1 MKRMKNIFLFLLTGM
16 IISSLSSCQDVV
28 QIKLDEGS
36 KLYVIDAFVNNLGG
50 TQTIRVTTNDSYF
63 SNRQAP
69 PVGNAQVKL
78 EDLNSGKTYVFE
90 YAGNGNYIYN
100 VSAGDSM
107 GIVNHQYRLN
117 VTIDGSTYTS
127 LTTQRRT
134 AGIDSISVVDISEG
148 GFGPPPADTAKTY
161 FCMLYA
167 KDKVDQNTD
176 YYWVKTFRNDTL
188 FNGSA
193 DINIS
198 IDGTNGPVSDI
209 AVDSIAFTPPI
220 TFLGFKPYKKGNTCR
235 VEIHSLSRE
244 GYYFF
249 VQAAAQINNGGLF
262 ATTPENVKTNITTP
276 SGAGT
281 RAIGWFN
288 MASVASRSVAVP

>member
-1 MKRMKNIFLFLLTGM
+1 MKQMKNIFLFLLTGVM
-16 IISSLSSCQDVV
+16 ISLLCSCQDVV

-69 PVGNAQVKL
+69 PVSGATVKL
-78 EDLNSGKTYVFE
+78 EDLTSGKTYAFE
-90 YAGNGNYIYN
+90 YAGNGNYTYN
-100 VSAGDSM
+100 VAAGDSM
-107 GIVNHQYRLN
+107 AKVNHQYRLYI
-117 VTIDGSTYTS
+117 TIDGSTYTS
-127 LTTQRRT
+127 LTTQSRT
-134 AGIDSISVVDISEG
+134 AGIDSISVVDIGDS
-148 GFGPPPADTAKTY
+148 GFGPPSSDTAKTF

-167 KDKVDQNTD
+167 KDKVDKNTD

-193 DINIS
+193 DINLS

-209 AVDSIAFTPPI
+209 GVDSTAFTPPI
-220 TFLGFKPYKKGNTCR
+220 TFLGFKPYKRGNTCR
-235 VEIHSLSRE
+235 VEIHSLSHE
-244 GYYFF
+244 TYNFF
-249 VQAAAQINNGGLF
+249 VQANAQINNGGLF
-262 ATTPENVKTNITTP
+262 ATTPENVKTNIVTP
-276 SGAGT
+276 SGAKT

-288 MASVASRSVAVP
+288 MATVATRSVAVP